1 MWSSMSGA
9 EAIASLLSNPPLA
22 QHLATY
28 ARMMAEPD
36 ALALLRTVQLGSA
49 PLCNLAQVCPCPGLT
64 AAAVSLPLRMPKPFL
79 GTHLPPMRH
88 ALLLDNCFMP
98 CCGICHAAFRD

>member
-36 ALALLRTVQLGSA
+36 ALALLRTVSFGSA
-49 PLCNLAQVCPCPGLT
+49 PLCALAQVRVSRHGLSTLWMPGGLLST
-64 AAAVSLPLRMPKPFL
+64 RCFTCAGPFCMNL
-79 GTHLPPMRH
+79 SMTQYEMSWWRAWL
-88 ALLLDNCFMP
+88 
-98 CCGICHAAFRD
+98 

>member
-49 PLCNLAQVCPCPGLT
+49 PLCSLAQVQCQCGAPPCPGGCQ
-64 AAAVSLPLRMPKPFL
+64 SHFL
-79 GTHLPPMRH
+79 GIHHPREV
-88 ALLLDNCFMP
+88 
-98 CCGICHAAFRD
+98 

>member
-1 MWSSMSGA
+1 MRLRLSVGLPQQAGVMGMTSPEENLQIWSSMSGA

-36 ALALLRTVQLGSA
+36 ALALLRTVQFGSA
-49 PLCNLAQVCPCPGLT
+49 PIAAQAQVRPCLE
-64 AAAVSLPLRMPKPFL
+64 SL
-79 GTHLPPMRH
+79 
-88 ALLLDNCFMP
+88 
-98 CCGICHAAFRD
+98 

>member
-1 MWSSMSGA
+1 MLSPEENLQMWSSMSGA

-36 ALALLRTVQLGSA
+36 ALALLRTVQLGSV
-49 PLCNLAQVCPCPGLT
+49 PLCNLAQVCPCPAPAVCCFCEPALEDARFIFGDPSFPRCGMHLCLT
-64 AAAVSLPLRMPKPFL
+64 SV
-79 GTHLPPMRH
+79 
-88 ALLLDNCFMP
+88 
-98 CCGICHAAFRD
+98 

>member
-1 MWSSMSGA
+1 MGLRLSASVPQQAGAMGLTSPEENLQIWSSMSGA

-49 PLCNLAQVCPCPGLT
+49 PIAAQAQARPC
-64 AAAVSLPLRMPKPFL
+64 SEPL
-79 GTHLPPMRH
+79 
-88 ALLLDNCFMP
+88 
-98 CCGICHAAFRD
+98 

>member
-36 ALALLRTVQLGSA
+36 ALALLRTVSLGSA
-49 PLCNLAQVCPCPGLT
+49 PLCALAQVR
-64 AAAVSLPLRMPKPFL
+64 VSMPLPEPFL
-79 GTHLPPMRH
+79 GAGRLTSHMCVICAGPLCV
-88 ALLLDNCFMP
+88 DFFMM
-98 CCGICHAAFRD
+98 

>member
-1 MWSSMSGA
+1 MCCLKQGGVPGSTSPEENLQMWSSMSGA

-49 PLCNLAQVCPCPGLT
+49 PLCALAQVRASKT
-64 AAAVSLPLRMPKPFL
+64 DS
-79 GTHLPPMRH
+79 T
-88 ALLLDNCFMP
+88 LLF
-98 CCGICHAAFRD
+98 

>member
-49 PLCNLAQVCPCPGLT
+49 PLCALAQVQ
-64 AAAVSLPLRMPKPFL
+64 
-79 GTHLPPMRH
+79 HH
-88 ALLLDNCFMP
+88 ALLMIWPACLSLLEL
-98 CCGICHAAFRD
+98 AAKPAPSA